1 MCYGPNLMLCSD
13 LHIASQ
19 NIIFSSGPSFDKA
32 VCVTAHAAEERVVYV
47 SISLC
52 QFMFPN
58 KDVGLRQ
65 HVTRHTW
72 HSRHK

>member
-1 MCYGPNLMLCSD
+1 MCSD

-19 NIIFSSGPSFDKA
+19 NIVCSSGLSFDKA
-32 VCVTAHAAEERVVYV
+32 GCVTVHAAEERVVYV

-58 KDVGLRQ
+58 KDAGLRQ

-72 HSRHK
+72 HNRHK